1 MDNIME
7 TVKDFILKEFFSK
20 EDSDRLTTSTPLVTG
35 GYIDSLA
42 TLKLVS
48 FLEDEYNIELAAHE
62 IKAENLNTIADIAN
76 FVRSKM
82 EVKQN

>member
-1 MDNIME
+1 ME